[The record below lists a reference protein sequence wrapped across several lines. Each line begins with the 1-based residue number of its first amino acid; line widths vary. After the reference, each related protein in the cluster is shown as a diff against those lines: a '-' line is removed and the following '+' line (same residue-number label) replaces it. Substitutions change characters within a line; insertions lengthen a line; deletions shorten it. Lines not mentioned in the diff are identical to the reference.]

1 MAWNNVNEI
10 VVAGNGQCY
19 VAPATPSIPPLPTT
33 PIAALNAAFFGLGFI
48 TEDGATVTVTPE
60 VTDYMA
66 WQSRSPVR
74 REKVSQ
80 EAQVALSLMQWN
92 EQTVP
97 AAFGG
102 GTISGTAG
110 NYRYDLPDD
119 NAALAEVALIL
130 DAIDGSTHMRWVFPR
145 GNVTEAVEAQ
155 FQRGNPAAL
164 PLNFKALTPPG
175 GGSPGYFFSD
185 NAAFAAGS

>member
-1 MAWNNVNEI
+1 MAWNNANEI
-10 VVAGNGQCY
+10 VVAGNGQLY
-19 VAPATPSIPPLPTT
+19 VGAVGTPLPASS
-33 PIAALNAAFFGLGFI
+33 IVALNAAFFGLGFI
-48 TEDGATVTVTPE
+48 TEDGAAVSVTPE

-80 EAQVALSLMQWN
+80 EAQVAVQLMQWN

-102 GTISGTAG
+102 GTVSGSAG
-110 NYRYDLPDD
+110 AYRYDLPDD
-119 NAALAEVALIL
+119 NASLAETALIL
-130 DAIDGSTHMRWVFPR
+130 DANDGATHMRWVFPR
-145 GNVTEAVEAQ
+145 GNVTEAVEAT

-164 PLNFKALTPPG
+164 PLTFKALTPPG
-175 GGSPGYFFSD
+175 GGSPGYFLSD
-185 NAAFAAGS
+185 GAGFAAGS